1 MKINNK
7 KEFKDLSKIN
17 YSVTRFIDKI
27 YNPIILEFGVQLGSS
42 TKYFLDFCKKKK
54 WKIVFC
60 RCK

>member
-27 YNPIILEFGVQLGSS
+27 YNPIILEFGVQLGS
-42 TKYFLDFCKKKK
+42 
-54 WKIVFC
+54 
-60 RCK
+60 

>member
-42 TKYFLDFCKKKK
+42 TKYFLDFCKKK